1 MVGEN
6 LVKKQYITIVLILL
20 CLTIEVIPLCNSL
33 VSPPQAEWNR
43 TYSQDGF
50 GLFGYSVLQTTG
62 DGYLVGGMKAQKDYQ
77 RGLGDFWVN
86 ETSLL
91 VKTDS
96 LGNWQWNKTYL
107 NIPWISYLSQT
118 EDNGYVFCNGG
129 TVFTNYGLSQSN
141 PTYFC
146 KIDSLGNTQWNIT
159 FPFYEKSVI
168 QTNDQGYLVL
178 GASSY
183 YNSELADLVKLSSVG
198 TVELDVHYN
207 LTKLFG
213 YYSQFSAAIAV
224 NSNYLICGNNDTN
237 GLILMTNSNGNILWN
252 RTTSFSSESNLQKGT
267 KFLNVFETNDKGLLL
282 FGNYKED
289 KWDGFILKIDATGNS
304 EWNLTYSSESL
315 GGYATEDLRFISVIR
330 MGEDDY
336 VITASRGDEYDL
348 EQFFTMKVS
357 GLGELEWVTGGFPSS
372 SAVLTSD
379 GGYAFAGIKI
389 SDSAFSWERNPN
401 LWLAKI
407 THDNSTSPES
417 TSKLNKP
424 TPDSDFLITAGIA
437 IGAIIIVA
445 IIVYKKG
452 HRKK

>member
-1 MVGEN
+1 MVGVN
-6 LVKKQYITIVLILL
+6 LLKKQFITIVLILL
-20 CLTIEVIPLCNSL
+20 CLTIEIIPSCNSL

-50 GLFGYSVLQTTG
+50 GFFGFSVLQTSEG
-62 DGYLVGGMKAQKDYQ
+62 GYLVGGMKAQKEYQ
-77 RGLGDFWVN
+77 RGRGDFWVN
-86 ETSLL
+86 ETALL

-96 LGNWQWNKTYL
+96 LGDWQWNKTYL

-118 EDNGYVFCNGG
+118 WDNGYVFCNGG

-141 PTYFC
+141 PTYFY
-146 KIDSLGNTQWNIT
+146 KIDSLGNTHWNIT

-178 GASSY
+178 GYSSY
-183 YNSELADLVKLSSVG
+183 YNSEFADLVKLSSIG
-198 TVELDVHYN
+198 TVELDAHYN
-207 LTKLFG
+207 LTELFG
-213 YYSQFSAAIAV
+213 YYSQLSTAIAID
-224 NSNYLICGNNDTN
+224 SNYLICGNNDTN
-237 GLILMTNSNGNILWN
+237 GFILLTNSNGNILWN
-252 RTTSFSSESNLQKGT
+252 RTISFSSESNIKKET
-267 KFLNVFETNDKGLLL
+267 MFTNVFETSDKGLLL

-289 KWDGFILKIDATGNS
+289 NWDGFILKIDANGNH
-304 EWNLTYSSESL
+304 EWDLSYSSEAL
-315 GGYATEDLRFISVIR
+315 GGYASEDLRFISVTR

-336 VITASRGDEYDL
+336 VLTASRGDDYDL

-379 GGYAFAGIKI
+379 GGYAFVGIKI

-407 THDNSTSPES
+407 THDASTSPES
-417 TSKLNKP
+417 TTKPNKP
-424 TPDSDFLITAGIA
+424 APDSENLITAGIA
-437 IGAIIIVA
+437 ISAIVIVT
-445 IIVYKKG
+445 IIVYRKV